1 MTYIERSK
9 YQRTSRRAQL
19 VQITLK
25 YKRYICWNGSSSYNQ
40 HNRTHLCTIT
50 QLLYTLTMVIY
61 RFLGHPAV
69 YKKYILWQDTLLCC
83 LLRIVVFL
91 LWGLCGSL
99 GQLVAAVT
107 SLPTGPGKKLVHNTP
122 TEGASW
128 NSTAEDLGHTN
139 EQSTLKLPMIF
150 WHEV

>member
-1 MTYIERSK
+1 M
-9 YQRTSRRAQL
+9 
-19 VQITLK
+19 
-25 YKRYICWNGSSSYNQ
+25 YKG
-40 HNRTHLCTIT
+40 
-50 QLLYTLTMVIY
+50 
-61 RFLGHPAV
+61 
-69 YKKYILWQDTLLCC
+69 YILWQDTLLCC

-128 NSTAEDLGHTN
+128 NSTAEDLGQTN